1 MYVLGWYKLFLKFG
15 IVFCFYEVQCEPYV
29 KCMFTNL
36 IFLLAVL
43 FMYYK
48 LMYELFESHIGQSYK
63 LKVEDSDDVMK
74 IISLTLKFIIIYATS
89 LWWISLWK

>member
-1 MYVLGWYKLFLKFG
+1 MFLW
-15 IVFCFYEVQCEPYV
+15 EPYV
-29 KCMFTNL
+29 NCIFTNL

-43 FMYYK
+43 FMYHK
-48 LMYELFESHIGQSYK
+48 LMYELFGSHIGQSYK

-89 LWWISLWK
+89 LWWINLWK

>member
-1 MYVLGWYKLFLKFG
+1 
-15 IVFCFYEVQCEPYV
+15 
-29 KCMFTNL
+29 MFTNL

-48 LMYELFESHIGQSYK
+48 LMYELFGSHTGQSYK

-89 LWWISLWK
+89 LWWINLWK

>member
-1 MYVLGWYKLFLKFG
+1 
-15 IVFCFYEVQCEPYV
+15 
-29 KCMFTNL
+29 MFTNL

-48 LMYELFESHIGQSYK
+48 LMYELFGSYIGQPYK

-89 LWWISLWK
+89 L

>member
-1 MYVLGWYKLFLKFG
+1 
-15 IVFCFYEVQCEPYV
+15 
-29 KCMFTNL
+29 MFTNL

-48 LMYELFESHIGQSYK
+48 LMYELFGSHIGQPYK

-89 LWWISLWK
+89 LWWINLWK

>member
-1 MYVLGWYKLFLKFG
+1 
-15 IVFCFYEVQCEPYV
+15 
-29 KCMFTNL
+29 MFTNL

-48 LMYELFESHIGQSYK
+48 LMCELFGSHIGQSYK

-89 LWWISLWK
+89 L